1 MKKRQKWSRT
11 WIVHKIVM
19 VGFGKY
25 LLSGKFG
32 MEYISYSEGGRYYER
47 SEEKILRIGA
57 KRMSHL

>member
-1 MKKRQKWSRT
+1 MKKGQKWSRT

-32 MEYISYSEGGRYYER
+32 MEYISYSEGGRYYKR
-47 SEEKILRIGA
+47 SEDKILRIGA